1 MRQRTPQWIAAAFGL
16 LLALPAQAAQVYFGA
31 PGPSFGVGAAVDVGV
46 FLGSDGES
54 VNAVEGTIRFPKD
67 LLRLTDVRPA
77 GSVVSF
83 WVEQPRLGE
92 SGDIR
97 FAGIV
102 PGGFQGDRG
111 PLFSLTFEALKAGKA
126 EVDASQVSILRND
139 GAGTPASVRPAPM
152 VLDIVANGPQP
163 PFLLPKDA
171 EAPDAFTPTLAS
183 DPNLFDG
190 AWFAAFAAEDKQS
203 GVATYEVKEG
213 PPADSI
219 RAFFDRAPW
228 RFVESPYKLE
238 HQDGTTRV
246 LIRATDRAG
255 NVRVAEV
262 PARLPTP
269 WYERML
275 LWGILGG
282 ITVLSGA
289 IVLWRNLRGRR

>member
-1 MRQRTPQWIAAAFGL
+1 MRLRTPQWIAAALGL
-16 LLALPAQAAQVYFGA
+16 LFALPAQAAQVYFGA

-46 FLGSDGES
+46 FLGSEGES
-54 VNAVEGTIRFPKD
+54 VNAVEGTIRFPGD

-92 SGDIR
+92 TGVR

-126 EVDASQVSILRND
+126 TIDASQVSVLRND

-152 VLDIVANGPQP
+152 ALDILPNGPQP
-163 PFLLPKDA
+163 AFLLPKDT
-171 EAPDAFTPTLAS
+171 EVPEPFTPTLAS

-213 PPADSI
+213 PPADSV
-219 RAFFDRAPW
+219 RTFFDRAPW
-228 RFVESPYKLE
+228 RLAESPYKLE
-238 HQDGTTRV
+238 RQDGTTRV

-255 NVRVAEV
+255 NQRVAEL
-262 PARLPTP
+262 PARVPTP
-269 WYERML
+269 WYEQKL
-275 LWGILGG
+275 LWGILVAVTVLGGG
-282 ITVLSGA
+282 IA
-289 IVLWRNLRGRR
+289 LWRNTRGRR